1 VSATKLNVTVVGA
14 GIVGLWQAVELAYRG
29 HTVDLFERTATPF
42 SNAASQ
48 YAGAMLAPYCERDGG
63 DPLVQELGL
72 RGLERWKRL
81 VPGVVAGGTLVVALP
96 RDRSELVRF
105 AERTQGHRRIDGADF
120 ANLEPDLAD
129 RFGQGLYFASEA
141 HLEPAGALAF
151 LLDRARRLG
160 VRVHL
165 GTSAALGGTDC
176 VIDCRGLAARNDL
189 VSLRGVRGERAVVQS
204 MDVNLS
210 RTVRLLHPRCPI
222 YVVPWGADTYML
234 GATVEESEDAG
245 PVSVRSTL
253 DLLGLAYALHPAFGD
268 ARVVSLDAG
277 IRPAFADNIPKIV
290 VRDRHIFVNGLYRH
304 GFLLAPVLAEMVADH
319 LEQRPH
325 DRRLL
330 LEGDAAMR
338 A

>member
-1 VSATKLNVTVVGA
+1 MSAARLNVTVVGA
-14 GIVGLWQAVELAYRG
+14 GIVGLWQAGELAYRG
-29 HTVDLFERTATPF
+29 HAVDLVERSATPF

-48 YAGAMLAPYCERDGG
+48 YAGAMLAPYCERDGA
-63 DPLVQELGL
+63 DPLIQELGL
-72 RGLERWKRL
+72 LGLDRWQRL
-81 VPGVVAGGTLVVALP
+81 FPAVVANGTLVVALP
-96 RDRSELVRF
+96 RDHRELMRF
-105 AERTQGHRRIDGADF
+105 AQRTQGHRRIDESELAD
-120 ANLEPDLAD
+120 LEPDLAG
-129 RFGQGLYFASEA
+129 RFGQGLHFASEA

-151 LLDRARRLG
+151 LLERARRLG

-165 GTSAALGGTDC
+165 GTPAALAHADC
-176 VIDCRGLAARNDL
+176 IVDCRGLAARQDL
-189 VSLRGVRGERAVVQS
+189 VSLRGVRGERLVVQS

-210 RTVRLLHPRCPI
+210 RTVRLLHPRCPV
-222 YVVPWGADTYML
+222 YVVPWGAGTYML

-245 PVSVRSTL
+245 PVTVRSTL

-277 IRPAFADNIPKIV
+277 IRPAFPDNIPKIV

-304 GFLLAPVLAEMVADH
+304 GFLLAPVLAEMVADF
-319 LEQRPH
+319 LEQRLH

-330 LEGDAAMR
+330 VEGDAAVR